1 MSTLKEIGMR
11 IKQRREEIEMSQD
24 ELSNILGYKDHST
37 ISKIESGQ
45 RDFPRK
51 KLMEIAVALR
61 TSPAYLMGWEID
73 NSKESDSVEHL
84 LAYYNL
90 MNDLGRKQLEI
101 QAKMIASTPDF
112 QKKEGTAPNDADS

>member
-73 NSKESDSVEHL
+73 KSKESDSVEHL

-90 MNDLGRKQLEI
+90 MNDLGRQQLEI

-112 QKKEGTAPNDADS
+112 QKKEGTAPNDANS